1 MPGPFVAG
9 AFVMPPLKQ
18 YTFCFNVKIL
28 FASNISMIKQ
38 ESSWQRVMYYLEV
51 GINYYFKKLSRFIDQ
66 EDRIYTKK
74 GIKSLLYIAR

>member
-1 MPGPFVAG
+1 MLERDTLYSVSVSAVEF
-9 AFVMPPLKQ
+9 
-18 YTFCFNVKIL
+18 L
-28 FASNISMIKQ
+28 FATKNPMIKL